1 MTGLE
6 MLIKA
11 HSGLRWVV
19 LGLIVMGIGSAGWG
33 WLSSSSYAN
42 FDRIW
47 GRLSIVLIDLQILL
61 GVVIFFLLDP
71 ALRPSLWHPTL
82 MIAAAVSIHGG
93 AIFARR
99 LTGDLRKH
107 YAHLV
112 AYLVGLLLV
121 LLGIYTV
128 RGSLF

>member
-1 MTGLE
+1 MTTLE
-6 MLIKA
+6 ILIKA

-19 LGLIVMGIGSAGWG
+19 IALLGIGIGRAGWG
-33 WLSSSSYAN
+33 WLSSLSYAN
-42 FDRIW
+42 FDRLW

-71 ALRPSLWHPTL
+71 AVRPSLWHPAL
-82 MIAAAVSIHGG
+82 MLAAAVSIHGG

-99 LTGDLRKH
+99 LTDDRRKH
-107 YAHLV
+107 YAHLL